1 MQLARTWKFPRKRE
15 SKDAVPMMEF
25 KILGPPELSGSG
37 PPNMKL
43 SPQLW
48 CVVASLL
55 MTEGKPVPVDSL
67 AEHLWGW
74 DAPPTA
80 TGTVRTY
87 VSRINT
93 LLAHGGLRIIHRAGG
108 YELPADPQVVDL
120 HRFRSLERQA
130 GSVAE
135 SGDLGHAVALLK
147 QADELWRGALLW
159 GAS

>member
-1 MQLARTWKFPRKRE
+1 
-15 SKDAVPMMEF
+15 MMEF

-37 PPNMKL
+37 PHDMKL

-67 AEHLWGW
+67 ADHLWGW
-74 DAPPTA
+74 NAPPMA

-87 VSRINT
+87 VSRINV
-93 LLAHGGLRIIHRAGG
+93 LLARGGLRIVHRAGG

-135 SGDLGHAVALLK
+135 SGDLGHAVALHVPQVSEGVGLQK
-147 QADELWRGALLW
+147 R
-159 GAS
+159 